1 MSGQDAEPFAW
12 LTRLVHE
19 GSDELLELLRQLESG
34 HELAAILREAAAE
47 RDEQCG
53 GPGSAGREAGSAQG
67 SA

>member
-1 MSGQDAEPFAW
+1 MTARDPEPFAW

-47 RDEQCG
+47 VSDE
-53 GPGSAGREAGSAQG
+53 P
-67 SA
+67 